1 MGSDRKQE
9 VTRLLKRGLNA
20 YGLGDLASAIGH
32 WEEALSLDP
41 GNRAARDYLETAYE
55 ETAKS
60 PGKDA
65 PRSKTEPASAQPP
78 KSSATPRQAPSKTSA
93 HHAFD
98 DEENSRGTPAG
109 AASSKLPDSDEEPN
123 TLVESALA
131 AYKEG
136 RMEQAWADLQVAAE
150 REPDRLDVQGYIA
163 MMHSERARSFA
174 REVGDQGRVIRVK
187 QTMQELMQLN
197 LTPDEGFLLS
207 QVDGEVTIEQIL
219 SLSQDRVHTL
229 QILAKFIREGLVE

>member
-1 MGSDRKQE
+1 
-9 VTRLLKRGLNA
+9 
-20 YGLGDLASAIGH
+20 
-32 WEEALSLDP
+32 
-41 GNRAARDYLETAYE
+41 
-55 ETAKS
+55 
-60 PGKDA
+60 
-65 PRSKTEPASAQPP
+65 
-78 KSSATPRQAPSKTSA
+78 
-93 HHAFD
+93 
-98 DEENSRGTPAG
+98 
-109 AASSKLPDSDEEPN
+109 
-123 TLVESALA
+123 
-131 AYKEG
+131 
-136 RMEQAWADLQVAAE
+136 MEQAWADLQVAAE

>member
-1 MGSDRKQE
+1 MGSGRKQE
-9 VTRLLKRGLNA
+9 VTRLLKRGLNE

-32 WEEALSLDP
+32 WEEALTLDP

-55 ETAKS
+55 ETTRS
-60 PGKDA
+60 PGKA
-65 PRSKTEPASAQPP
+65 
-78 KSSATPRQAPSKTSA
+78 APSSKPVMTSTES
-93 HHAFD
+93 AFD
-98 DEENSRGTPAG
+98 DEEDTPRTPFG
-109 AASSKLPDSDEEPN
+109 AASIKLPESGEEPN

-136 RMEQAWADLQVAAE
+136 RMEQAWADLQIAAE

-163 MMHSERARSFA
+163 MMRSERARAFA
-174 REVGDQGRVIRVK
+174 RQVGDQGRVIRLK

-207 QVDGEVTIEQIL
+207 QIDGEVTIEQIL
-219 SLSQDRVHTL
+219 NLSKDRVHTL

>member
-1 MGSDRKQE
+1 MGSGRKQE
-9 VTRLLKRGLNA
+9 VTRLLKRGLNE

-32 WEEALSLDP
+32 WEEALGLDP

-60 PGKDA
+60 PGKA
-65 PRSKTEPASAQPP
+65 ARSSEPGPGGAKPP
-78 KSSATPRQAPSKTSA
+78 KTSTTPRKAPSGTA
-93 HHAFD
+93 VRDAFG
-98 DEENSRGTPAG
+98 DEEDTPRTPFG
-109 AASSKLPDSDEEPN
+109 AASIKLPESGEEPN
-123 TLVESALA
+123 TLVESALT

-136 RMEQAWADLQVAAE
+136 RMEQAWADLQIAAE
-150 REPDRLDVQGYIA
+150 QEPDRLDVQGYIA
-163 MMHSERARSFA
+163 MMRSERARAFA
-174 REVGDQGRVIRVK
+174 RQVGDQGRVICLK

-207 QVDGEVTIEQIL
+207 QIDGEVTIEQIL
-219 SLSQDRVHTL
+219 NLSKDRVHTL